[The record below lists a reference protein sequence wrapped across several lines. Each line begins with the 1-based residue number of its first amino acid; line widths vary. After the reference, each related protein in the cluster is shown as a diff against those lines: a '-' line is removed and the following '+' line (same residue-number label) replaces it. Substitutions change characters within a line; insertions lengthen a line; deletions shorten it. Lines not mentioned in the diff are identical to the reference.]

1 MLYKS
6 LNNYTGQLGSFY
18 GDPSPQGEARKA
30 QRKQHQQKK
39 LKAMDKPPFLGLAD
53 QSVHSEDGVV
63 VTPWGRPVME
73 IIFSPPPP
81 WAQCMTM
88 AISVACRG
96 FCHDYLEGV
105 QVQSNFRGGTLLR
118 C

>member
-1 MLYKS
+1 
-6 LNNYTGQLGSFY
+6 
-18 GDPSPQGEARKA
+18 
-30 QRKQHQQKK
+30 
-39 LKAMDKPPFLGLAD
+39 MDKPPFLGLAD

-105 QVQSNFRGGTLLR
+105 QVQSNFRGWNPFALLTLISIRSAGPGEASSRFLEQNT
-118 C
+118 CKLDMIVLFLSSVAF